1 MMGVIMIIKSNQTR
15 WNMRKDQPE
24 EISDDGGATVILRS
38 IPRQLHV
45 LSSHLFIYS
54 SYTNNQLPTTILK
67 CPENHLIRLE
77 QPWLAWY
84 VEHVDKASCFKAES
98 EGSFEDYVERN
109 IVLVE
114 YSLNDSVP
122 NMNGG

>member
-1 MMGVIMIIKSNQTR
+1 MGVPPS
-15 WNMRKDQPE
+15 
-24 EISDDGGATVILRS
+24 SSGGFHDSFTCSARTFSFILIQS
-38 IPRQLHV
+38 
-45 LSSHLFIYS
+45 
-54 SYTNNQLPTTILK
+54 TILK